1 MGSTMRSEDDLTYC
15 YQAIIKNNNYLKQ
28 MIEKGSNLTTV
39 NELNY
44 VLQYYVSTLMDNK
57 ISG

>member
-1 MGSTMRSEDDLTYC
+1 MRSEDDLTYC